1 MFGVDRVQPQSVKL
15 RKQHATIMKII
26 NLTPH
31 SITFVSDDGTPIM
44 TVPASGAVARVS
56 SKTVVMG
63 LVDVGEIQ
71 IPITGTTYGEIEG
84 LPSPQDGI
92 IYVVSSLVAQRC
104 SNRQDI
110 FIPNESVRDEN
121 GRIVGCRSLGRV

>member
-1 MFGVDRVQPQSVKL
+1 
-15 RKQHATIMKII
+15 MKII

-31 SITFVSDDGTPIM
+31 SITFVSDDGTSIM

-56 SKTVVMG
+56 VETVVMG

-84 LPSPQDGI
+84 LPAPQDGT

-104 SNRQDI
+104 RDRKDV

>member
-1 MFGVDRVQPQSVKL
+1 
-15 RKQHATIMKII
+15 MKIM

-31 SITFVSDDGTPIM
+31 SITITNESGIPLF
-44 TVPASGAVARVS
+44 TVEPSGVIARVS
-56 SKTVVMG
+56 ARTIVMG
-63 LVDVGEIQ
+63 SVDVGEIQ

-84 LPSPQDGI
+84 LPDPKNGI